1 MTFEQLEK
9 NVKDLISLN
18 QLNEA
23 IHLLD
28 DFFKDDADIDQII
41 IQSANYRSIVDGQ
54 IKGLKDNREVD
65 LALNQL
71 RANIL
76 QLLRS
81 KKEYLKYKELTF
93 GPTYTHTESG
103 SDKIKV
109 FFSVGSPF
117 NDSQQH
123 YINKL
128 VDYFDKNGILLETL
142 KGWNDNDPLIPIL
155 EEMKTS
161 NGCLVL
167 ALERYH
173 IQDGSEK
180 RGSAQE
186 TKITDK
192 SLTSSWLHI
201 ETALARSLDLPLIIL
216 KDRSLKNEG
225 LIHDDKQE
233 WGIVRID
240 QHNIKEIEEY
250 PIKNFILSW
259 INQVK
264 KYQSSR
270 NRG

>member
-9 NVKDLISLN
+9 NVRELISIN
-18 QLNEA
+18 ELNEA
-23 IHLLD
+23 IQILE
-28 DFFKDDADIDQII
+28 DFFKDDSELDQII

-54 IKGLKDNREVD
+54 IKGLADKRESE

-71 RANIL
+71 RSNIL

-93 GPTYTHTESG
+93 GDTSTQRAASTE
-103 SDKIKV
+103 KIKV

-117 NDSQQH
+117 NDSQQN
-123 YINKL
+123 YIDKL

-142 KGWNDNDPLIPIL
+142 KGWNDNDPLVPIL
-155 EEMKTS
+155 DEMKES

-167 ALERYH
+167 ALERFY
-173 IQDGSEK
+173 INDGIEK

-186 TKITDK
+186 GKIINK

-201 ETALARSLDLPLIIL
+201 ETALARSLDLPLIIF
-216 KDRSLKNEG
+216 KDQSLKNEG

-233 WGIVRID
+233 WGIVRIN
-240 QHNIKEIEEY
+240 QNNIKEIEEY

-259 INQVK
+259 VNQVK
-264 KYQSSR
+264 KYQLNKSR
-270 NRG
+270 R

>member
-9 NVKDLISLN
+9 NTRDLISLN
-18 QLNEA
+18 QINEA
-23 IHLLD
+23 IQLLD
-28 DFFKDDADIDQII
+28 DFFKDDPDLDQII
-41 IQSANYRSIVDGQ
+41 LQSANYRSIVDGQ
-54 IKGLKDNREVD
+54 IKGLTDKREVD

-81 KKEYLKYKELTF
+81 KKEYLKYKEQTF
-93 GPTYTHTESG
+93 GQTATRTNLEA
-103 SDKIKV
+103 DKIKV

-117 NDSQQH
+117 NDSQQN
-123 YINKL
+123 YINSL
-128 VDYFDKNGILLETL
+128 VDYFDKNGIILETL

-155 EEMKTS
+155 EELKAS

-167 ALERYH
+167 ALERYYLH
-173 IQDGSEK
+173 EATEK

-186 TKITDK
+186 VKITDN

-216 KDRSLKNEG
+216 KDKSLKNEG
-225 LIHDDKQE
+225 LIHDDKQA

-240 QHNIKEIEEY
+240 QDNIKEIEDY
-250 PIKNFILSW
+250 PIKHFILNW
-259 INQVK
+259 INQVR
-264 KYQSSR
+264 KYQAAKA
-270 NRG
+270 RG